1 MNYAK
6 INPTDIANGHGVRV
20 SLFVSG
26 CRRHCPGCHNPQAW
40 DFIYG
45 EPYTDEAANYI
56 QECLEKEYIDGIT
69 ILGGEPFEPENIP
82 GVADVLE
89 IAVDSGKT
97 IWIYTG
103 YTLEDLKRR
112 ARYERE
118 IWYILSHAD
127 VLVDGP
133 YIEAERD
140 ITLKFRGSRNQRI
153 IDVQKSLKIG
163 GIVLYEL

>member
-6 INPTDIANGHGVRV
+6 INTHDIANGPGVRV

-40 DFIYG
+40 DFGFGTRFTKTTMQRILARL
-45 EPYTDEAANYI
+45 DEDFIAG
-56 QECLEKEYIDGIT
+56 LT
-69 ILGGEPFEPENIP
+69 ILGGEPFEPESA
-82 GVADVLE
+82 GTVWE
-89 IAVDSGKT
+89 IISESKRVFPAKT
-97 IWIYTG
+97 IWVYSG
-103 YTLEDLKRR
+103 DHYEALHYRFPDDL
-112 ARYERE
+112 
-118 IWYILSHAD
+118 LSMID

-140 ITLKFRGSRNQRI
+140 ISLKFRGSRNQRI

>member
-1 MNYAK
+1 MNYAW
-6 INPTDIANGHGVRV
+6 INPTDIANGVGVRV

-26 CRRHCPGCHNPQAW
+26 CRRHCPGCHNQQAW

-45 EPYTDEAANYI
+45 EPYTDEAADYI
-56 QECLEKEYIDGIT
+56 LECLEKEYIDGIS
-69 ILGGEPFEPENIP
+69 ILGGEPMELEN
-82 GVADVLE
+82 VDVVCSIVSMVRELYP
-89 IAVDSGKT
+89 DKS
-97 IWIYTG
+97 IWVYTG
-103 YTLEDLKRR
+103 YK
-112 ARYERE
+112 YEE
-118 IWYILSHAD
+118 LLDGIHGYLLSKID

-163 GIVLYEL
+163 GVVLYEL